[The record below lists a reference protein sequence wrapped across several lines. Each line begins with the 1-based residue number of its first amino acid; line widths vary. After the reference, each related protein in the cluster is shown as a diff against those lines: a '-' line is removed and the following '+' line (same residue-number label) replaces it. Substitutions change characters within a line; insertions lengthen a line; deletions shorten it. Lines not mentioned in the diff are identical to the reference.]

1 MSIYLTKIF
10 AYALFMSINMTY
22 NVSHKWGDGMNRI
35 KNLRTSHSPK
45 MSQEKLGRMIGV
57 ARSTVAMWEGGKSE
71 PGNDTLVKLAEIFGV
86 STDYLLEQDKERK
99 ESTVIDDGLSE
110 AERALIK
117 IFRQISLEEQD
128 RVIRIV
134 QAASES
140 LRHSP
145 TLPSEEQ

>member
-1 MSIYLTKIF
+1 
-10 AYALFMSINMTY
+10 
-22 NVSHKWGDGMNRI
+22 
-35 KNLRTSHSPK
+35 
-45 MSQEKLGRMIGV
+45 
-57 ARSTVAMWEGGKSE
+57 MWEGGKSE